1 MLTCMCVCV
10 CLCVRACLLG
20 CVLVQLYVAL
30 CHTRLLTRARFG
42 LCAARQERVEVPAHR
57 RQSAMRTTGVDYR
70 PYQRDGKG
78 ILLSKPLSVSLA
90 LFAWPLRIL
99 ARHHRGNT
107 REDKPRSEYS
117 WSRPTSHK
125 GAVACARAHGH
136 VWGRK
141 SDRRHHAIGG
151 REGGRAQRTQ
161 YLVPQTACEDQ
172 RAWFRACLC
181 SPSGARGRGRRVRL
195 PTTTR
200 WQRGRLRDAP

>member
-1 MLTCMCVCV
+1 
-10 CLCVRACLLG
+10 
-20 CVLVQLYVAL
+20 
-30 CHTRLLTRARFG
+30 
-42 LCAARQERVEVPAHR
+42 
-57 RQSAMRTTGVDYR
+57 MRTTGVDYR

-161 YLVPQTACEDQ
+161 YP
-172 RAWFRACLC
+172 
-181 SPSGARGRGRRVRL
+181 
-195 PTTTR
+195 
-200 WQRGRLRDAP
+200 